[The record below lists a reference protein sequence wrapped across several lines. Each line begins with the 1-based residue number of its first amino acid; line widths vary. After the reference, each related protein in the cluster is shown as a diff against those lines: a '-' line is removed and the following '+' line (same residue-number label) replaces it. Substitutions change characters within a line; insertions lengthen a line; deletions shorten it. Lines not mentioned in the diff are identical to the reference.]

1 VLDKDSIKKLINM
14 YSVVNGQVF
23 EKNGNNLILDENI
36 RLQVMSAYLIFNE
49 AKLAYQND
57 VQQFGQGSRNF
68 ENYVDKSMEKLSVKG
83 QKNDYGTNKLI
94 NSLLTSKGHYEEM
107 ISGDN
112 LSENK
117 FSMFSGKKLDYGI
130 AYLKMKYREKGLDIE
145 DFVVTQ
151 DRTELQH
158 NGVSKVIINFKI
170 KPYKKEN
177 KVEVRKESTFDYEQ
191 SDILK
196 DLERQKQQALNNKDE
211 VAVNYYNNSIKA
223 TLKNNPISI
232 TPDLWEKM
240 NNEQKKRFI
249 ELKMKETK
257 ILEDKDAF
265 IYWQNNLTQLQELS
279 FNEDSIS
286 RKM

>member
-1 VLDKDSIKKLINM
+1 MLDKDSIKKLINM
-14 YSVVNGQVF
+14 YSVINGQVF

-151 DRTELQH
+151 DRAELQH
-158 NGVSKVIINFKI
+158 NGVSKVIIDFKI

-177 KVEVRKESTFDYEQ
+177 RVEEKKDSTFDYEQ

-249 ELKMKETK
+249 ELKMKEAK

>member
-1 VLDKDSIKKLINM
+1 MLDKDSIKKLINM

-249 ELKMKETK
+249 ELKMKEAK

>member
-1 VLDKDSIKKLINM
+1 MLDKDSIKKLINM